1 MRVVEGRIAH
11 LSEPQRPHIALHAY
25 ELRLPHPRTGKLLE
39 FRAPIPEDMAR
50 AWEALGGNW
59 PE

>member
-1 MRVVEGRIAH
+1 